1 MTKKLYIYL
10 SAVLLMMSMALST
23 SAIPS
28 EQSAEKSEKA
38 RQREKRAQIKSIK
51 EALKNK
57 KGADALK
64 GVENLRTDSAEK
76 WNPIIVQYGVDA
88 CRLMADDENMRLY
101 LKNNPD
107 TTAFFNALY
116 RIGQYTLQS
125 DSAESIVAF
134 ADSMEGR
141 KAKYRFRKPNAALVS
156 KHLGNILTA
165 SRYFAAKGKWD
176 DTERFAAMGIDLMQ
190 SAMLKSQKN
199 YRPDTASI
207 INLAVIH
214 ANACYMQ
221 KKHEAIERFGDWA
234 LKDSAAHESILER
247 LVYAETERGDTAAYL
262 PKLIAGHHQYPYN
275 IFFFGRINDYFL
287 RHAQYNDVVE
297 AVKYTLDKVE
307 AEGLLHPDVEEDTLV
322 KHGLSHENIGQFYET
337 LAIASHNQGKF
348 RDCITQSNSVL
359 QWNPQHT
366 RADFF
371 IGASYFRMAEAVK
384 IPESVTDSDYTKNSK
399 ERDRLLEMARP
410 HMEIY
415 RKYNPEEA
423 RFWAPLL
430 YEIYLYLNLGEEFK
444 EILKHLP

>member
-165 SRYFAAKGKWD
+165 SRYFAAKAKWD

-214 ANACYMQ
+214 
-221 KKHEAIERFGDWA
+221 
-234 LKDSAAHESILER
+234 
-247 LVYAETERGDTAAYL
+247 
-262 PKLIAGHHQYPYN
+262 N

-384 IPESVTDSDYTKNSK
+384 IPESVTNSDYTKNSK

-415 RKYNPEEA
+415 RKHNPEEA